1 MSQTIVE
8 LFEEQVHRSSVRAAL
23 RRHRDG
29 LWEEIT
35 WKEWW
40 EASERLAAGLMD
52 AGLGVEDEVCVL
64 VANRAEW
71 VVVDMGLA
79 MAGAVS
85 IPLHPATSSEELQ
98 DVLSDNQVRTFVVD
112 NPVQLAKVV
121 EAIDDFSTVDRIV
134 YLEREVWITPRGRR
148 GGELIRVESMQIP
161 DQVEVSSYDDISGRG
176 RSALAEDP
184 RFVSRRRQAIDD
196 ETVATILY
204 TAGVSHR
211 ARGVVLTHANLYA
224 QVQALSALQVFSSE
238 DGQLLFLPLAH
249 IFGRV
254 LYLAGIAY
262 GMTTVMGRGAGRLFD
277 DLAETSPTLM
287 ASVPH
292 VYERL
297 QQEIEAR
304 VEKRGWRARLLPLAL
319 EVGKTVS
326 QRSQGGDRVGVV
338 LGAEHRLF
346 SKLLLEDVRQ
356 RLGGRMR
363 FLMCGGAPLSQET
376 AEFFFATGVLLLQ
389 GYGLTEASGV
399 VSFNMPDEFRFDS
412 VGKPLPGVDVTIA
425 EDGEILLRGD
435 TIMKRYKDDL
445 GEHQGRDEEGWF
457 HTGDLGRF
465 DRQGFLRL
473 TGRKR
478 QLLITS
484 TGARVVPSVVEDE
497 ICDHPLVAHALV
509 VGEGRPFLGALIA
522 LDPDGVLQFVTKR
535 GLDKE
540 LSVQELTNHDQL
552 FRELNRH
559 IEEINGRRSP
569 YDRVRRFEILPE
581 FLSVRSRTLSPSGQA
596 RRVEILKKFEEQVE
610 ALFARA
616 PQMEEAKN

>member
-8 LFEEQVHRSSVRAAL
+8 LFEDQVHRSSVRAAM

-40 EASERLAAGLMD
+40 EDSERLAAGLID
-52 AGLGVEDEVCVL
+52 AGLLLQQEVCVL
-64 VANRAEW
+64 VSNRAEW

-85 IPLHPATSSEELQ
+85 IPLHPTTSAEELR
-98 DVLSDNQVRTFVVD
+98 DILSDNEVGTFVVD
-112 NPVQLAKVV
+112 DPVQLAKVV
-121 EAIDDFSTVDRIV
+121 EAVDDFSSVERIV
-134 YLEREVWITPRGRR
+134 YLERDIWITPRGRS
-148 GGELIRVESMQIP
+148 GGELIRVESLQIP
-161 DQVEVSSYDDISGRG
+161 DPVEVLSYDEVSGRG
-176 RSALAEDP
+176 RAALADDP
-184 RFVSRRRQAIDD
+184 RFVSRRRQAIDE

-238 DGQLLFLPLAH
+238 DVQLLFLPLAH

-262 GMTTVMGRGAGRLFD
+262 GMTTVIGRGAGRLVD

-297 QQEIEAR
+297 QQEIEER
-304 VEKRGWRARLLPLAL
+304 IENRGWRSRLLPLAL

-326 QRSQGGDRVGVV
+326 QRSQGGDRVGLV

-346 SKLLLEDVRQ
+346 SKLLLEDVRK

-363 FLMCGGAPLSQET
+363 FLICGGAPLSPET

-399 VSFNMPDEFRFDS
+399 VAFNMPDEFRLDS

-435 TIMKRYKDDL
+435 TIMKRYKHDD
-445 GEHQGRDEEGWF
+445 GDSRGRDEEGWF

-465 DRQGFLRL
+465 DRQGFLTL

-478 QLLITS
+478 QIVITS
-484 TGARVVPSVVEDE
+484 TGARIVPTVLENE
-497 ICDHPLVAHALV
+497 IKGHPLVAHALI
-509 VGEGRPFLGALIA
+509 VGEGRPYLAALIA
-522 LDPDGVLQFVTKR
+522 LDPNGVLQFVKDR
-535 GLDKE
+535 GLDE
-540 LSVQELTNHDQL
+540 DLSVKELTNHDQL
-552 FRELNRH
+552 HRELNRH
-559 IEEINGRRSP
+559 IEELNGRRSP
-569 YDRVRRFEILPE
+569 YDRVRRFEVLPE
-581 FLSVRSRTLSPSGQA
+581 FLSVRSRTLSTSGQV
-596 RRVEILKKFEEQVE
+596 RRLEVLRRYEDQVE
-610 ALFARA
+610 ALFERA
-616 PQMEEAKN
+616 PQLEGTKN